1 MSTEYRDRTYPRVLS
16 ALERVRPVKHTRAN
30 VVRDATR
37 LFLDDGWLALTL
49 FAAVLLLLILQG

>member
-1 MSTEYRDRTYPRVLS
+1 VSTEYLDPRYRRTLPAPERAGSLT
-16 ALERVRPVKHTRAN
+16 RVRVN

-49 FAAVLLLLILQG
+49 FAALLLLLILQR